1 MKRNRVYSSRTI
13 DGLATESAIIRSLS
27 LVSTVISLIATPA
40 VFIHYSNIS
49 SLGLWTFVLSVG
61 SFAAILDLGLI
72 QVMTTAS
79 IQAFAKN
86 KADDARNILNILLNF
101 LIYLVIFIFFALL
114 ILQIILGSIWII
126 SEQNFLQLLALCFFK
141 YSLGMLIR
149 YYEGAFRA
157 LGQLLGLKFLVAS
170 SYADLVILLSNVISG
185 GTFTLILLEMIA
197 TKAILILYLAFKF
210 QKVSNTFKF
219 MSPKSVFLGISQY
232 QKMGMSFLGMPLGY
246 LALNEASNVVV
257 ASFLGLEMLGIFAI
271 LKSLGG
277 IFRQVSGI
285 FLLSMTPKFTELI
298 SMEKFEIAQKSFSKM
313 KILLVVL
320 NSLILMFLLSAFSLF
335 SQHISKLESV
345 GVGTYAIFLVSAYL
359 DIWWIIESSVMIAA
373 NQYKGLTFRFLCSSV
388 ASFLIGSAFLFR
400 FGVAGMAIGT
410 LVIDFLLIPY
420 SIKNRQRILKTDFA
434 E

>member
-49 SLGLWTFVLSVG
+49 SLGLWTLVLSVG

-157 LGQLLGLKFLVAS
+157 LGQLLGLKFLVVS
-170 SYADLVILLSNVISG
+170 SYADLAILLSNVISG

-246 LALNEASNVVV
+246 LA
-257 ASFLGLEMLGIFAI
+257 
-271 LKSLGG
+271 
-277 IFRQVSGI
+277 
-285 FLLSMTPKFTELI
+285 
-298 SMEKFEIAQKSFSKM
+298 
-313 KILLVVL
+313 
-320 NSLILMFLLSAFSLF
+320 
-335 SQHISKLESV
+335 
-345 GVGTYAIFLVSAYL
+345 
-359 DIWWIIESSVMIAA
+359 
-373 NQYKGLTFRFLCSSV
+373 
-388 ASFLIGSAFLFR
+388 
-400 FGVAGMAIGT
+400 
-410 LVIDFLLIPY
+410 
-420 SIKNRQRILKTDFA
+420 
-434 E
+434 

>member
-49 SLGLWTFVLSVG
+49 SLGLWTLVLSVG

-157 LGQLLGLKFLVAS
+157 LGQLLGLKFLVVS

-298 SMEKFEIAQKSFSKM
+298 SMEKFEIAQKSFLKM

-388 ASFLIGSAFLFR
+388 AGFLIGSAFLFR

>member
-1 MKRNRVYSSRTI
+1 MKRNRVYSSSTI

-49 SLGLWTFVLSVG
+49 SLGLWTLVLSVG

-72 QVMTTAS
+72 QVMSTAS

-86 KADDARNILNILLNF
+86 KEDDARNILNILLNF

-126 SEQNFLQLLALCFFK
+126 SEQNFLQLLALCFFN
-141 YSLGMLIR
+141 YSLGLLIR

-157 LGQLLGLKFLVAS
+157 LGQLLGLKFLVVS

-197 TKAILILYLAFKF
+197 TKTILILYLAFKF

-219 MSPKSVFLGISQY
+219 MSLKSVFFGISQY
-232 QKMGMSFLGMPLGY
+232 QKMGMNFLGMPLGY

-257 ASFLGLEMLGIFAI
+257 ASFLGLEILGIFVI

-298 SMEKFEIAQKSFSKM
+298 SMEKFEIAQKSFLKM

-345 GVGTYAIFLVSAYL
+345 GFGTYAIFLVSAYL

-388 ASFLIGSAFLFR
+388 AGCLIGSAFLFR